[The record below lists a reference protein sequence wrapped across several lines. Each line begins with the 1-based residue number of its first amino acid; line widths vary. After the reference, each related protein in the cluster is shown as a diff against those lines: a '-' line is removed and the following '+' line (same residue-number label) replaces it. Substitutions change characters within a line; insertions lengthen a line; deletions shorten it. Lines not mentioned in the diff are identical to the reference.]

1 MNGQQLLQEVQQYE
15 TQLRENRR
23 YLHSHPETGFALTNT
38 VAFVK
43 EKLVAMGYEP
53 QNCGKAGVMA
63 LVGGKRPGKVFLLRA
78 DMDALPIQEAANIKF
93 AAVNGNMHACGHD
106 LHVAMLLGA
115 AQLLKQH
122 ENEIEGTVKL
132 MFQPAEE
139 IFAGARDMLDA
150 GILKNP
156 DVDAAMM
163 IHIVAAACS
172 ATGTV
177 AIPDAGVGNPAAD
190 FFEIEVQGKGCHGSM
205 PNTGVDPVTVAAHIL
220 LALQELHAR
229 ELAMA
234 DRAALTIG
242 MFHAGEAANVIPDMA
257 VMSGSIRTYD
267 EETRAFLKNRLVDV
281 AQHTAEAFRA
291 KAQVT
296 FGGGC
301 PTLWNQKELVASVK
315 QYTKEL
321 LGTEWAIAPEDFQAA
336 PEKNFLKQGNGSE
349 DFAYVSRQVP
359 TVMLALAAGQPEKGY
374 VYPQHH
380 PKVIFDE
387 SVLVFGCAVYV
398 YNAMRWLE
406 EHKASGC

>member
-78 DMDALPIQEAANIKF
+78 DMDALPIQEAANVKF

-163 IHIVAAACS
+163 IHVVAAACS

-177 AIPDAGVGNPAAD
+177 AIPDAGGSPYSVG
-190 FFEIEVQGKGCHGSM
+190 
-205 PNTGVDPVTVAAHIL
+205 VTRT
-220 LALQELHAR
+220 AR
-229 ELAMA
+229 Q
-234 DRAALTIG
+234 RIG
-242 MFHAGEAANVIPDMA
+242 YG
-257 VMSGSIRTYD
+257 
-267 EETRAFLKNRLVDV
+267 
-281 AQHTAEAFRA
+281 
-291 KAQVT
+291 
-296 FGGGC
+296 
-301 PTLWNQKELVASVK
+301 
-315 QYTKEL
+315 
-321 LGTEWAIAPEDFQAA
+321 
-336 PEKNFLKQGNGSE
+336 
-349 DFAYVSRQVP
+349 
-359 TVMLALAAGQPEKGY
+359 
-374 VYPQHH
+374 
-380 PKVIFDE
+380 
-387 SVLVFGCAVYV
+387 
-398 YNAMRWLE
+398 
-406 EHKASGC
+406 

>member
-78 DMDALPIQEAANIKF
+78 DMDALPIQEAANVKF

-115 AQLLKQH
+115 A
-122 ENEIEGTVKL
+122 
-132 MFQPAEE
+132 
-139 IFAGARDMLDA
+139 
-150 GILKNP
+150 ILKNP

-163 IHIVAAACS
+163 IHVVAAACS

-359 TVMLALAAGQPEKGY
+359 TVMLVLAAGQPEKGY